1 MISRRRLRVGAA
13 SLFVSAW
20 LVVGAAWAAG
30 AASVP
35 ELLTEAQAAW
45 GKRDAT
51 LAVDR
56 LSQAL
61 VLARKQA
68 PLRIRAALPVDELH
82 GLGVYS
88 PAKGGVLK
96 GRLLQLYVEIEN
108 FGTEPIEDRARVRLE
123 LSGTFSVMEGEGERK
138 VLGKKTL
145 GEQVY
150 ETRAP
155 LGVAYLGT
163 AIDLGSDFEPGTYH
177 VELKV
182 KDLVSAKVATQ
193 EVVFVIR

>member
-1 MISRRRLRVGAA
+1 MCALLLVG
-13 SLFVSAW
+13 
-20 LVVGAAWAAG
+20 GALAAG
-30 AASVP
+30 APGVP
-35 ELLTEAQAAW
+35 ELLAEAQSAW
-45 GKRDAT
+45 SKRDAA

-56 LSQAL
+56 ISEALS
-61 VLARKQA
+61 LARKQA
-68 PLRIRAALPVDELH
+68 PLRIRTALPVDELH
-82 GLGVYS
+82 GLGVYA

-108 FGTEPIEDRARVRLE
+108 FGTEAIEDRARVRLE
-123 LSGTFSVMEGEGERK
+123 LSGTFSVDEGAGERK

-163 AIDLGSDFEPGTYH
+163 AIELGSDFEPGTYH

-182 KDLVSAKVATQ
+182 RDLVSSKTDSRDVT
-193 EVVFVIR
+193 FVIR